1 MEQYIKAYYDILSK
15 ADSGKIFKGTSS
27 GFVQAS
33 QDILSDPAGFIFK
46 ECQVKSELDDL
57 TTDKIFT
64 VKFSTGIDMDSLE
77 DAILL
82 IDSEN
87 GDSIETEIKKSDDKT
102 VTIKAKNNLKNKHEY
117 YLVVNNNV
125 QTSQSA
131 VLKNCTVVKA
141 VTK

>member
-1 MEQYIKAYYDILSK
+1 M
-15 ADSGKIFKGTSS
+15 
-27 GFVQAS
+27 
-33 QDILSDPAGFIFK
+33 
-46 ECQVKSELDDL
+46 
-57 TTDKIFT
+57 
-64 VKFSTGIDMDSLE
+64 
-77 DAILL
+77 L